1 MTLATEA
8 PEVQLIPVDAIT
20 VTNPRVRN
28 RKIFKE
34 IVTNI
39 AEIGLKRPITVTQR
53 ETQDGLKYDLI
64 CGQGRLEAYQAL
76 GQGSI
81 PAFVVDADAETS
93 LVMSLVE
100 NLARRQH
107 QAVDLLRDIGGME
120 ERGYGEADIAK
131 KTGLT
136 VEYVR
141 SVLHLLRAGEHRL
154 LSAVESGQ
162 VPLSV
167 AVDIAASSDDAAVQN
182 ILQQAY
188 ENNQLRGRKLL
199 FVKRLI
205 VRRKRRGKH
214 FSANSKSKPQK
225 ALSVNAL
232 LRAYR
237 DDTDKK
243 RLLVRKAE
251 RTRDRLIFVTEAL
264 RKLLT
269 DDHFKTVLRAERFDT
284 LPQNLADRLQ
294 RIGGSCQ

>member
-1 MTLATEA
+1 MNPSTE
-8 PEVQLIPVDAIT
+8 ELQVQLIPVDAIT

-28 RKIFKE
+28 RRIFKE
-34 IVTNI
+34 IVDNI
-39 AEIGLKRPITVTQR
+39 AEIGLKRPITVTR
-53 ETQDGLKYDLI
+53 RSTSDGDRYDLI

-76 GQGSI
+76 GQGAI

-107 QAVDLLRDIGGME
+107 RAVDLLRDIGGME
-120 ERGYGEADIAK
+120 QRGYTESDIAK

-136 VEYVR
+136 PEYVR

-167 AVDIAASSDDAAVQN
+167 AVDIAASSDDTAVQTV
-182 ILQQAY
+182 LQQAY
-188 ENNQLRGRKLL
+188 ENKQLRGRKLL

-205 VRRKRRGKH
+205 TRRKRRGKD
-214 FSANSKSKPQK
+214 FPPNPKSKSPRS
-225 ALSVNAL
+225 LSVNAL

-237 DDTDKK
+237 DDADKK

-264 RKLLT
+264 RKLFC
-269 DDHFKTVLRAERFDT
+269 DENFKNLLRAEKFDT
-284 LPQNLADRLQ
+284 LPQNLADRMHQ
-294 RIGGSCQ
+294 IRGGS